1 MADRTPK
8 GHPGARSRRTALG
21 IALVVLLLA
30 ICAVPV
36 LAAPAQEAPATGASG
51 GADEIPAPSPAEVAA
66 VEAKRRE
73 EEEWL
78 ASPQAVHERLVSED
92 AYSEMTAGEARSLI
106 NEAFPETMA
115 ALNENPGRVLTHLD
129 IENRLGTYAA
139 IVGNG
144 HGEERSLVESSV
156 PVESSL
162 GGEGEKPVDLNLER
176 SGAGFVPANPITQ
189 LELPGTAQ
197 DSIELGEELK
207 VGLPATGDHE
217 AIPLGEENLFIPETE
232 TSTDTLLSPIADGV
246 EISEQLRS
254 EESPEVFSFNLE
266 LPHGAQ
272 VTPSGRGGAEI
283 VSAAGALLG
292 KIPPPSAVDAQGAS
306 VPVELR
312 VNEEGI
318 SMRVPH
324 RPSAEIAYPIL
335 ADPEILW
342 EPGNFQAWGAEPG
355 EGYGLRDLGS
365 SLNAY
370 SESNRWY
377 SANTHAAWVYTA
389 AGETAY
395 IAAGYFSPVDFVDPC
410 QAYQPHGYIGLY
422 NVATGGWPS
431 LGIFSG
437 GNSESTFE
445 TGWVGTPW
453 TRYATI
459 GIATAEQKAEDTPC
473 FHEIYVG
480 GALVQEKDLGPPTL
494 NYVSGVPGG
503 WFDPAEVGPATISTS
518 DSGFGLHKVS
528 AADIGGDTSYDR
540 HECTGVYGS
549 RCPLT
554 DTWTIRPAYA
564 EGERTFLVS
573 VEDPIGQTTEWTT
586 TTKVDLGKPEI
597 EFGGQ
602 LAYVTEE
609 EGPEEPGLEHL
620 GGPDPL
626 SLPVYNLHVKATDGS
641 NATAREKQS
650 GVKRVAVYLDG
661 TLKEEWPGP
670 ACPQSSCPVEGKYTL
685 RLTGLSGGVHNLKV
699 VAEDWVHHLRER
711 EIEFEYLPATGEND
725 EYVMQHFPLE
735 VGEEGSGHG
744 PELAVN
750 LMNGNLVYHEQDL
763 DLDMPSADLQVE
775 RQYNSETPDGESDSL
790 GTGWS
795 LAQVPTLEEAG
806 SQQGGSEGI
815 PVTLSG
821 SEGPIS
827 FSAPREVG
835 GERFEPSLHRVI
847 TTLAK
852 GRYELSGEAGQE
864 FGTTVFDAAGAP
876 EKQITGG
883 YSQIGYAYEDG
894 RLAAMVAED
903 PAATE
908 ASVAETEEAEGAGAP
923 GHPVYEESFGLPGT
937 GAGEISSPG
946 GMALDSSG
954 NLWITDEE
962 SDRIEEFN
970 REGGL
975 VREFGS
981 PGIGAGDL
989 LSPGGLTVDHQGDV
1003 WVADCGNTRIEEFGP
1018 EGEYLHQFPVTGTTG
1033 GLSASS
1039 VPSGVVVGAGG
1050 NLWVSDKGAGKVDL
1064 FTPSGEL
1071 IKSVGAESLQEPGA
1085 ITTGPEGTMWVTDSA
1100 LDEVFEFDGSGTQVT
1115 EFGSEGEGEGQFRD
1129 PNAIAV
1135 DGDDHVWVA
1144 DTGNGR
1150 VEEFEESGRFLHE
1163 FGSEGEVAGRFSH
1176 PAAVASDGEDH
1187 VWVVAVGND
1196 GADVEDTEL
1205 PVELE
1210 GSEGSDFDDP
1220 VAAYSFD
1227 EGEGTTAGD
1236 LTGDGHTATIHGARW
1251 TAHGRYGG
1259 AIEFEGE
1266 EGEYLSVPDS
1276 PDLDLAEEFTLEA
1289 WVRPQGYNRWAPIV
1303 GKQMSPD
1310 ENPYVFD
1317 YFLADG
1323 DSTPGVAYGGTAN
1336 SEGELDS
1343 GEALPEGT
1351 WSHVAVTYDGI
1362 RLRLYVNGELVG
1374 EEASAQPPVTEGGLL
1389 IGGDAVTEAFFDGRI
1404 DEVRIYNRVLDKGEV
1419 QADMEAPLQTPT
1431 DDPVAAYSFDEGE
1444 GTTAG
1449 DLTGDGHTATIHGA
1463 RWTAHGRYGGA
1474 IEFEG
1479 EEGEYLSVPDSPD
1492 LDLAEEFTLEAW
1504 VRPQGYNRWAPI
1516 VGKQMSPDENPYVF
1530 DYFLADGDSTPGV
1543 AYGGTANSEG
1553 ELDSGEAL
1561 PEGTWSHVAVT
1572 YDGIRLRLY
1581 VNGELVGEEAS
1592 AQPPVTEGG
1601 LLIGGD
1607 AVTEAF
1613 FDGRIDEVRIYN
1625 RVLDKGE
1632 VDEDLQDPVNSK
1644 STPHPPWQ
1652 IQKWGVMSGA
1662 APGPVDGADPEV
1674 AFSTEDGQIIAI
1686 EPSQGPEQQ
1695 YQYEGHL
1702 LAAHT
1707 GPEGEATYEYDAHGR
1722 LDKVSLPNSA
1732 TAEITYESIGR
1743 VNAVTVQMPGQTAKT
1758 THFEYSDEPRE
1769 TVVRLPEEPAMVYDI
1784 GADGSVFR
1792 WHNIASPPEIE
1803 SLSGSLWEQRGENQ
1817 TGTITPGDQ
1826 NLLVHA
1832 HSAEGISSIKIVAAG
1847 NQLVEEET
1855 CEQDYEKPGA
1865 ECINVPIEFVT
1876 ETESWSP
1883 GVTPFEVIVTDS
1895 LGHTESRRFWVNV
1908 PYTPPSQEGEAPRL
1922 PQFQEIKRF
1931 REEYGLDLD
1940 LKGNKLALDERIF
1953 ELINSWNA
1961 PNSYLGAV
1969 ARASTEQWGM
1979 PLRPVDVA
1987 ELEYRERYVEE
1998 DGPLIEEWALE
2009 HHPTT
2014 YAGYEID
2021 QRAGG
2026 LLRIGFTENQQTLV
2040 SELLGQLPLM
2050 AADRIAPFSITP
2062 TKSIGSLEQIDEE
2075 LLELVEA
2082 DPQMG
2087 EEVAGI
2093 EFPES
2098 GNRVIVEATNATAVE
2113 SYLRQNFSSL
2123 AGVMVVQV
2131 SGLQEPA
2138 LSRERVGGRLLAG
2151 DRVWNDWTPT
2161 IAPDFSWATAG
2172 FGAEEGEYIS
2182 QEKRYVQ
2189 VPFMLDAGHT
2199 GNLGSFMYRESDGSS
2214 KTEQERREHGEKIG
2228 RVGRDALTQGNGAI
2242 DALAVRLNSDG
2253 LTPLGIF
2260 GNGPTGAAASAHL
2273 RERVCTSGA
2282 WTERTICGRVIGFN
2296 WIKMKEYP
2304 NHRIGEMIV
2313 KGDSPIHK
2321 GDSGGPVWAK
2331 HDGSALGL
2339 MSAYPNGEPSI
2350 WDVQPL
2356 LTTTYGDKGKQVIG
2370 ALNASVMGSGSL
2382 RIAER

>member
-1 MADRTPK
+1 M
-8 GHPGARSRRTALG
+8 
-21 IALVVLLLA
+21 
-30 ICAVPV
+30 
-36 LAAPAQEAPATGASG
+36 
-51 GADEIPAPSPAEVAA
+51 
-66 VEAKRRE
+66 
-73 EEEWL
+73 
-78 ASPQAVHERLVSED
+78 
-92 AYSEMTAGEARSLI
+92 
-106 NEAFPETMA
+106 
-115 ALNENPGRVLTHLD
+115 
-129 IENRLGTYAA
+129 
-139 IVGNG
+139 
-144 HGEERSLVESSV
+144 
-156 PVESSL
+156 
-162 GGEGEKPVDLNLER
+162 
-176 SGAGFVPANPITQ
+176 
-189 LELPGTAQ
+189 
-197 DSIELGEELK
+197 
-207 VGLPATGDHE
+207 
-217 AIPLGEENLFIPETE
+217 
-232 TSTDTLLSPIADGV
+232 
-246 EISEQLRS
+246 
-254 EESPEVFSFNLE
+254 
-266 LPHGAQ
+266 
-272 VTPSGRGGAEI
+272 
-283 VSAAGALLG
+283 
-292 KIPPPSAVDAQGAS
+292 
-306 VPVELR
+306 
-312 VNEEGI
+312 
-318 SMRVPH
+318 
-324 RPSAEIAYPIL
+324 
-335 ADPEILW
+335 
-342 EPGNFQAWGAEPG
+342 
-355 EGYGLRDLGS
+355 
-365 SLNAY
+365 
-370 SESNRWY
+370 
-377 SANTHAAWVYTA
+377 
-389 AGETAY
+389 
-395 IAAGYFSPVDFVDPC
+395 
-410 QAYQPHGYIGLY
+410 
-422 NVATGGWPS
+422 
-431 LGIFSG
+431 
-437 GNSESTFE
+437 
-445 TGWVGTPW
+445 
-453 TRYATI
+453 
-459 GIATAEQKAEDTPC
+459 
-473 FHEIYVG
+473 
-480 GALVQEKDLGPPTL
+480 
-494 NYVSGVPGG
+494 
-503 WFDPAEVGPATISTS
+503 
-518 DSGFGLHKVS
+518 
-528 AADIGGDTSYDR
+528 
-540 HECTGVYGS
+540 
-549 RCPLT
+549 
-554 DTWTIRPAYA
+554 
-564 EGERTFLVS
+564 
-573 VEDPIGQTTEWTT
+573 
-586 TTKVDLGKPEI
+586 
-597 EFGGQ
+597 
-602 LAYVTEE
+602 
-609 EGPEEPGLEHL
+609 
-620 GGPDPL
+620 
-626 SLPVYNLHVKATDGS
+626 
-641 NATAREKQS
+641 
-650 GVKRVAVYLDG
+650 
-661 TLKEEWPGP
+661 
-670 ACPQSSCPVEGKYTL
+670 
-685 RLTGLSGGVHNLKV
+685 
-699 VAEDWVHHLRER
+699 
-711 EIEFEYLPATGEND
+711 
-725 EYVMQHFPLE
+725 
-735 VGEEGSGHG
+735 
-744 PELAVN
+744 
-750 LMNGNLVYHEQDL
+750 
-763 DLDMPSADLQVE
+763 
-775 RQYNSETPDGESDSL
+775 
-790 GTGWS
+790 
-795 LAQVPTLEEAG
+795 
-806 SQQGGSEGI
+806 
-815 PVTLSG
+815 
-821 SEGPIS
+821 
-827 FSAPREVG
+827 
-835 GERFEPSLHRVI
+835 
-847 TTLAK
+847 
-852 GRYELSGEAGQE
+852 
-864 FGTTVFDAAGAP
+864 
-876 EKQITGG
+876 
-883 YSQIGYAYEDG
+883 
-894 RLAAMVAED
+894 
-903 PAATE
+903 
-908 ASVAETEEAEGAGAP
+908 
-923 GHPVYEESFGLPGT
+923 
-937 GAGEISSPG
+937 
-946 GMALDSSG
+946 
-954 NLWITDEE
+954 
-962 SDRIEEFN
+962 
-970 REGGL
+970 
-975 VREFGS
+975 
-981 PGIGAGDL
+981 
-989 LSPGGLTVDHQGDV
+989 
-1003 WVADCGNTRIEEFGP
+1003 
-1018 EGEYLHQFPVTGTTG
+1018 
-1033 GLSASS
+1033 
-1039 VPSGVVVGAGG
+1039 
-1050 NLWVSDKGAGKVDL
+1050 
-1064 FTPSGEL
+1064 
-1071 IKSVGAESLQEPGA
+1071 
-1085 ITTGPEGTMWVTDSA
+1085 
-1100 LDEVFEFDGSGTQVT
+1100 
-1115 EFGSEGEGEGQFRD
+1115 
-1129 PNAIAV
+1129 
-1135 DGDDHVWVA
+1135 
-1144 DTGNGR
+1144 
-1150 VEEFEESGRFLHE
+1150 
-1163 FGSEGEVAGRFSH
+1163 
-1176 PAAVASDGEDH
+1176 
-1187 VWVVAVGND
+1187 
-1196 GADVEDTEL
+1196 
-1205 PVELE
+1205 
-1210 GSEGSDFDDP
+1210 
-1220 VAAYSFD
+1220 
-1227 EGEGTTAGD
+1227 
-1236 LTGDGHTATIHGARW
+1236 
-1251 TAHGRYGG
+1251 
-1259 AIEFEGE
+1259 
-1266 EGEYLSVPDS
+1266 
-1276 PDLDLAEEFTLEA
+1276 
-1289 WVRPQGYNRWAPIV
+1289 
-1303 GKQMSPD
+1303 
-1310 ENPYVFD
+1310 
-1317 YFLADG
+1317 
-1323 DSTPGVAYGGTAN
+1323 
-1336 SEGELDS
+1336 
-1343 GEALPEGT
+1343 
-1351 WSHVAVTYDGI
+1351 
-1362 RLRLYVNGELVG
+1362 
-1374 EEASAQPPVTEGGLL
+1374 
-1389 IGGDAVTEAFFDGRI
+1389 
-1404 DEVRIYNRVLDKGEV
+1404 
-1419 QADMEAPLQTPT
+1419 
-1431 DDPVAAYSFDEGE
+1431 
-1444 GTTAG
+1444 
-1449 DLTGDGHTATIHGA
+1449 
-1463 RWTAHGRYGGA
+1463 
-1474 IEFEG
+1474 
-1479 EEGEYLSVPDSPD
+1479 
-1492 LDLAEEFTLEAW
+1492 
-1504 VRPQGYNRWAPI
+1504 
-1516 VGKQMSPDENPYVF
+1516 
-1530 DYFLADGDSTPGV
+1530 
-1543 AYGGTANSEG
+1543 
-1553 ELDSGEAL
+1553 
-1561 PEGTWSHVAVT
+1561 
-1572 YDGIRLRLY
+1572 
-1581 VNGELVGEEAS
+1581 
-1592 AQPPVTEGG
+1592 
-1601 LLIGGD
+1601 
-1607 AVTEAF
+1607 
-1613 FDGRIDEVRIYN
+1613 RIYN